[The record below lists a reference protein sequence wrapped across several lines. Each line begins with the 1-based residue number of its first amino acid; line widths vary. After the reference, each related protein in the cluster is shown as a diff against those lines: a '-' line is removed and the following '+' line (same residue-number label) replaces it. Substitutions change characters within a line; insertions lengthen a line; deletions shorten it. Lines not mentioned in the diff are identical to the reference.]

1 MANVQIIK
9 LTSGEDII
17 GDVTEVNLE
26 AGKMLQITKPCYI
39 MMRPKPENEYEFV
52 LGLTPYC
59 PYAKDQSVPIMPMH
73 VISIYYPSTELLN
86 EYNRRFG
93 SGIVVPD
100 DKVAAPA
107 PKQIITG

>member
-1 MANVQIIK
+1 MANEQIIK
-9 LTSGEDII
+9 LSSGEDII
-17 GDVTEVNLE
+17 GDVTEINLE
-26 AGKMLQITKPCYI
+26 GGKMIQISKPCYI
-39 MMRPKPENEYEFV
+39 MMRPKPENEYEYV

-59 PYAKDQSVPIMPMH
+59 PYAKDQIIPIMPTH
-73 VISIYYPSTELLN
+73 VISVYNPTTALLN
-86 EYNRRFG
+86 EYNNRYG